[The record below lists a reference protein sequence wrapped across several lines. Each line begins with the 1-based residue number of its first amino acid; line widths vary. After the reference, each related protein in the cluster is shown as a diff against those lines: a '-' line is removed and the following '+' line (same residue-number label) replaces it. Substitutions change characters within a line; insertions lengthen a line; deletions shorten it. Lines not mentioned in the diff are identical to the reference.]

1 MSAPGQGTGTAASGD
16 GQGTQQAD
24 GGQSEGLDANALASE
39 LAQSRATQQET
50 YQWMQDNL
58 RPQEAQQQ
66 ETKPEA
72 TTPEPLD
79 LSWLDPDSPTFDPNA
94 MAQQLSGLVESNA
107 VEQRV
112 QQAVA
117 PVQQQQEQMQREQEI
132 GCSARG
138 VPRARRGGDDGE
150 GPADTS
156 KQYAEAVGHPEL
168 ADEPWFW
175 RTTYVMGRAIEQAQE
190 EQGDGP
196 APAHLESGSG
206 AAPAGG
212 GGQGMTAEDIVGA
225 RRGAS
230 VLPWH

>member
-39 LAQSRATQQET
+39 LAQSRATQQEM

-94 MAQQLSGLVESNA
+94 MAQQLSGLVEST

-112 QQAVA
+112 QQAVG
-117 PVQQQQEQMQREQEI
+117 PLQEQQQQMRREQEAAALV
-132 GCSARG
+132 GE
-138 VPRARRGGDDGE
+138 VPELGE
-150 GPADTS
+150 EQTTQQVLQTAQ
-156 KQYAEAVGHPEL
+156 QYAEAVGHPEL
-168 ADEPWFW
+168 ANEPWFW
-175 RTTYVMGRAIEQAQE
+175 RTTYIMGRAMDQAQE

>member
-39 LAQSRATQQET
+39 LAQMRATQQET
-50 YQWMQDNL
+50 YQWMQENL
-58 RPQEAQQQ
+58 RPQEGQQQ

-94 MAQQLSGLVESNA
+94 MAQQLSGLVDNA

-117 PVQQQQEQMQREQEI
+117 PVQQQQEQMQRENEIAALLGEFPEI
-132 GCSARG
+132 G
-138 VPRARRGGDDGE
+138 E
-150 GPADTS
+150 EETMEKLLDTS

-168 ADEPWFW
+168 ADKPWFW
-175 RTTYVMGRAIEQAQE
+175 RTTYVMGRAFEQAQE